1 MSATHKLRACYLR
14 WAKYDDR
21 LSDTDIDFSVKVDEF
36 IEELQRAKQLGLA
49 DSNGW
54 LNLRIV
60 ENAKPEGKGYSHKLK
75 VVL

>member
-21 LSDTDIDFSVKVDEF
+21 LSDCDIDFSVKVDEF
-36 IEELQRAKQLGLA
+36 IKELQRAKELGLA